1 MTTTCTLRDRLQ
13 NILAA
18 QRAAHIEAAPVT
30 AETRIDRL
38 DRLIRLTCENAISIV
53 DAIVADF
60 GGARSRHFTTTSE
73 LLGKVQGME
82 HARHHVRQWME
93 PEPRET
99 VGPVRAAGGACNVV
113 RQPKGVVGIIAPW
126 NMPFGLTV
134 APLTSAFAAG
144 NRAMLKPS
152 ERAPATS
159 ELLERL
165 VTRYFAPEELAVVTG
180 GWEVGEA
187 FAQLPL
193 DHLVFTGSSGIGR
206 RIMEL
211 ASANLVPVTLELG
224 GKSPVIVGET
234 ADLSRAASLLVYGK
248 MLNGGQLCLAPDYAL
263 VPHRRRAELIEHLAR
278 ETKSMFPPKRH
289 NPDHTGIISATHFAR
304 LRGYLDDA
312 FSRGA
317 EVVVVNPASDG
328 VDPADGLRMPL
339 HVVLGATEEMAL
351 MQQEIFGPILPILTY
366 ETITEA
372 VAIVRRGEKPLALYY
387 FGQDETEEGFVL
399 ANTESGGVS
408 VNQLFQHYVQE
419 DLPFGGVGHSG
430 MGAYHGRDGFL
441 ELSHSRAVY
450 RQPAL
455 TPLPDILRPPLT
467 PQALQTM
474 HGGLSARV
482 SSRHVTEG
490 R

>member
-1 MTTTCTLRDRLQ
+1 MTTPVTLRGRLQ
-13 NILAA
+13 NVLAA
-18 QRAAHIEAAPVT
+18 QRAAHIAEGPVT

-60 GGARSRHFTTTSE
+60 GGAQSRHFTMRSE

-82 HARHHVRQWME
+82 HARQHVRQWME

-99 VGPVRAAGGACNVV
+99 GGPVRAAGGACRVV

-152 ERAPATS
+152 EHTPATS

-187 FAQLPL
+187 FAQLSL
-193 DHLVFTGSSGIGR
+193 DHLVFTGSSAVGR
-206 RIMEL
+206 RVMEM
-211 ASANLVPVTLELG
+211 AAANLVPVTLELG

-234 ADLSRAASLLVYGK
+234 ADLSRAASLLAYGK
-248 MLNGGQLCLAPDYAL
+248 MLNGGQLCLAPDYVL
-263 VPHRRRAELIEHLAR
+263 IPHRRRAALIEHIVR
-278 ETKSMFPPKRH
+278 ETKSMFPRILD
-289 NPDHTGIISATHFAR
+289 NPDHTGIISARHFAR

-312 FSRGA
+312 ISLGA
-317 EVVVVNPASDG
+317 EVAVVNAGADD
-328 VDPADGLRMPL
+328 VDPAKGLRMPL
-339 HVVLGATEEMAL
+339 HIVLGATEAMAV
-351 MQQEIFGPILPILTY
+351 MQHEIFGPILPVVTY
-366 ETITEA
+366 DKIAEA
-372 VAIVRRGEKPLALYY
+372 VALVRRREKPLALYY
-387 FGQDETEEGFVL
+387 FGQDEAEEGFVL

-419 DLPFGGVGHSG
+419 DLPFGGVGRSG

-441 ELSHSRAVY
+441 ELSHSRAIY

-455 TPLPDILRPPLT
+455 TPLPDLLRPPLT
-467 PQALQTM
+467 SQARQTM
-474 HGGLSARV
+474 EAGLMARV
-482 SSRHVTEG
+482 HD
-490 R
+490 